1 MKQFKSEFKNENEF
15 ELELIEKL
23 SHGEISSPQ
32 ENVGFQHIYRSKLW
46 EYHPEIETTA
56 DLERNFKEILERNNQ
71 DVLDK
76 PLSGPEFDQVMA
88 QINELTTPYKAGK
101 FLYGTNGVS
110 QVEVDLEDGRHVF
123 LTVFDQ
129 SQVGA
134 GNTVYQVVNQIKR
147 PAVIPGKDNRRFDVT
162 LLINGLP
169 IYQIELKDHGHDVD
183 EALNQMEQYIRENQ
197 FSGIFSTVQ
206 ILMAM
211 TPDDTKYMARTT
223 SESFNKDFAFR
234 WKKEDNQNVREWDY
248 IADHFLTIPAA
259 HQLATNYMI
268 LDGSK
273 NKEAIKVMRPYQVFA
288 TGHTIDILKHTDF
301 DFGLAKDGYIWH
313 TTGSGK
319 TITSY
324 KTASLASKL
333 SNIDKVVFLVD
344 RKSLTRQTLESYRG
358 YDPEGSG
365 ADDINQYSSIENTA
379 NTRQLEKKLKSKGSE
394 IIITSTQKLQRL
406 IRKGKF
412 KAPDK
417 NILFIVDEAHRSTG
431 TDKFDDIQKAFPK
444 SAWIGYS
451 GTPVFEA
458 TVTAQGKVTSDVFG
472 PLIHA
477 YTIRDAIADQNVL
490 GFKVEFNTTVPDE
503 IKEQQLIAYYQD
515 LHPKWSLD
523 QIKEKIGS
531 ITPEEMDDS
540 LRESFYD
547 ENNNKHI
554 EAVVTDI
561 VTNWE
566 NRSNNWKYNAL
577 LTTHVGGRKASIPMA
592 LNYYQEFK
600 KQNEKR
606 IQCGLRPLKVA
617 ISVSS
622 DESNSDTMNTV
633 NSGLS
638 KAIDDY
644 NKMFNT
650 SYGTATVDEYNMD
663 LEDRLRKSSSDGKYL
678 DLVIVVDRLLTGFD
692 APELNTLYVD
702 RTLKGA
708 NLIQAYSRTN
718 RIHNMNDK
726 PFGNIVNYR
735 WPDYSEE
742 LMNEALAIYSNVE
755 NATLT
760 SEEKK
765 NKNKSEGIITL
776 SFHEQVKETRKII
789 DVIQRLTYGLERIPT
804 NPDKQDEL
812 LSAIRN
818 YNAQI
823 AKLKQYPL
831 KTKDGVVIE
840 GYDYHNPDG
849 LIADLEMDVTD
860 HRTITVT
867 LANELKRAIGE
878 RKNIPPQLIDLRVEH
893 LKDVFIDFDFLT
905 SLLEDLLNQVHDQ
918 KMEEAQETK
927 KKIRDFSDTLEDRKY
942 AKRVNDAAEAIFS
955 KHYPPEDS
963 DLTYPYHLKGTSDL
977 KKKIQEAQVA
987 YVDHQMIN
995 FREKWGLEKIVDNG
1009 FLRKMLSAH
1018 QFNKNDLNKAFVDD
1032 LIRQATE
1039 TYKKESKSEKVRSLP
1054 KLRFRNA
1061 LRQALLEEADKLVS
1075 E

>member
-1 MKQFKSEFKNENEF
+1 MKKFRSEFRNENEF
-15 ELELIEKL
+15 ELDLIDKL
-23 SHGEISSPQ
+23 SHGEISPFK
-32 ENVGFQHIYRSKLW
+32 ENTGFQQIYRSKLW
-46 EYHPEIETTA
+46 KYHPEIKTTS
-56 DLERNFKEILERNNQ
+56 DLEQNFKEILEKNNQ

-76 PLSGPEFDQVMA
+76 PLSLQEFNQVMD
-88 QINELTTPYKAGK
+88 QINHLTTPYKAGK
-101 FLYGTNGVS
+101 FLYGYNGVS
-110 QVEVDLEDGRHVF
+110 QVEVDLDDGRHVF

-134 GNTVYQVVNQIKR
+134 GNTVYQIVNQISR
-147 PAVIPGKDNRRFDVT
+147 PAVIPGKLDRRFDVT

-223 SESFNKDFAFR
+223 AEAFNKDFAFR
-234 WKKEDNQNVREWDY
+234 WKKEDNKNVRDWNY

-259 HQLATNYMI
+259 HQIATNYMI

-288 TGHTIDILKHTDF
+288 TGRTIDILKHTDF

-365 ADDINQYSSIENTA
+365 SDDLNQYSSIENTA
-379 NTRQLEKKLKSKGSE
+379 NTTELERKLKSKESE

-406 IRKGKF
+406 IKREKF
-412 KAPDK
+412 KTPNK

-431 TDKFDDIQKAFPK
+431 TTKFEDIQKAFPK
-444 SAWIGYS
+444 SAWVGYS
-451 GTPVFEA
+451 GTPVFEERIG
-458 TVTAQGKVTSDVFG
+458 GKKTSEVFG

-490 GFKVEFNTTVPDE
+490 GFKVEFNNTIPDE

-515 LHPKWSLD
+515 LYPHWSID
-523 QIKEKIGS
+523 KIKEKIGS

-540 LRESFYD
+540 LKGNFYD
-547 ENNNKHI
+547 NNQNHI
-554 EAVVTDI
+554 RAVVKDI
-561 VTNWE
+561 VANWE

-577 LTTHVGGRKASIPMA
+577 LTTHVGGGNASIPMA
-592 LNYYQEFK
+592 LNYYKEFK

-606 IQCGLRPLKVA
+606 IQKGLRPLKVA

-622 DESNSDTMNTV
+622 DESNGDKMNKV
-633 NSGLS
+633 NSELS
-638 KAIDDY
+638 RAMEDY

-650 SYGTATVDEYNMD
+650 SYGIATVDEYNMD
-663 LEDRLRKSSSDGKYL
+663 LEDRLRKTSSDGKYL

-708 NLIQAYSRTN
+708 TLIQAYSRTN
-718 RIHNMNDK
+718 RIHNMMDK

-742 LMNEALAIYSNVE
+742 LMNEALSIYSNVE
-755 NATLT
+755 NANLT

-765 NKNKSEGIITL
+765 SKNTREGIITL
-776 SFHEQVKETRKII
+776 PFHEQVKETKKVI
-789 DVIQRLTYGLERIPT
+789 DTIKRLTYGLERIPT
-804 NPDKQDEL
+804 HSDKQDEL
-812 LSAIRN
+812 LEAIRY

-831 KTKDGVVIE
+831 KKKDGVVIE
-840 GYDYHNPDG
+840 GYDYNNPDG

-905 SLLEDLLNQVHDQ
+905 TLLEDLLNQVHDQ

-942 AKRVNDAAEAIFS
+942 AKRVNEAAEAIYS
-955 KHYPPEDS
+955 KQYPPINS
-963 DLTYPYHLKGTSDL
+963 DLTYPYHLTGTSDL
-977 KKKIQEAQVA
+977 KKKIQEAQFV
-987 YVDHQMIN
+987 YIDHQMID

-1009 FLRKMLSAH
+1009 FLRKILSAH
-1018 QFNKNDLNKAFVDD
+1018 QFGKSDLNKAFVDD
-1032 LIRQATE
+1032 IIRKATDV
-1039 TYKKESKSEKVRSLP
+1039 YKKETKDEKIRSLP
-1054 KLRFRNA
+1054 KLKFRNE
-1061 LRQALLEEADKLVS
+1061 LRKAFLEEADKLVS